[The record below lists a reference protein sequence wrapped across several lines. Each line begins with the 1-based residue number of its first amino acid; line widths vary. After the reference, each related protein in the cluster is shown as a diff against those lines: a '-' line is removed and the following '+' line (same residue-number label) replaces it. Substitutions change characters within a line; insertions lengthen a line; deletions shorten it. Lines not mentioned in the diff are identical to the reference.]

1 MAQKVKFKR
10 HTTAEIEELEVED
23 GALIYNI
30 ENGKTYMDYGTNRIQ
45 TGGNADTM
53 ISIGD
58 EEPTDEDI
66 KIWINTPTSETK
78 ASEIVNEYTD
88 SDKVGY
94 STRYMNNALE
104 SIVDIYSTDEI
115 KTNKIWID
123 GKPIYRKVLD
133 ITNIGATGTQY
144 NHGISNLETLVDVYG
159 SWDKTGSGRQPLT
172 RVVTGAMNEY
182 GVGVGD
188 VATTNF
194 RLHYGTNV
202 TGVTHIYVI
211 FEYTKTTDQGGV

>member
-23 GALIYNI
+23 GALVYNVD
-30 ENGKTYMDYGTNRIQ
+30 NGKTYMDYGTERIQ

-94 STRYMNNALE
+94 STRYMNTALQD
-104 SIVDIYSTDEI
+104 VYSTNEI
-115 KTNKIWID
+115 KTNKVWID
-123 GKPIYRKVLD
+123 NKPIYRKSYTGNTVKSNRIILESNSSID
-133 ITNIGATGTQY
+133 NI
-144 NHGISNLETLVDVYG
+144 ISAYG
-159 SWDKTGSGRQPLT
+159 SATSMYDWCWTIPNVASGYEVYCRMTTNTRELQLYCGSNFT
-172 RVVTGAMNEY
+172 TSNVYVVT
-182 GVGVGD
+182 V
-188 VATTNF
+188 
-194 RLHYGTNV
+194 
-202 TGVTHIYVI
+202 
-211 FEYTKTTDQGGV
+211 EYTKTTDQGGV

>member
-23 GALIYNI
+23 GALVYNI
-30 ENGKTYMDYGTNRIQ
+30 DNGKTYMDYGTERIQ

-94 STRYMNNALE
+94 SCEYLNNNKPNATILWTNNNPTNDFSQQTIQLNSDDYDCIEILFKLSTTRQQVKSTGIIPKGYGSLLDFLYNDGNLNFYNTRYIE
-104 SIVDIYSTDEI
+104 YSTTTSLSI
-115 KTNKIWID
+115 ANC
-123 GKPIYRKVLD
+123 YSS
-133 ITNIGATGTQY
+133 Q
-144 NHGISNLETLVDVYG
+144 G
-159 SWDKTGSGRQPLT
+159 SSVINSRCIPLYIVGYKTGLFS
-172 RVVTGAMNEY
+172 
-182 GVGVGD
+182 
-188 VATTNF
+188 
-194 RLHYGTNV
+194 
-202 TGVTHIYVI
+202 
-211 FEYTKTTDQGGV
+211 